1 MLNIP
6 DKIIKDLIEITDHD
20 FNTVSTVSIGVIF
33 LIIAIP
39 ILGALV
45 ALAVVLAVKNKN
57 KNGKDENGQTAPG
70 NFAAEEDSFDEKDY
84 FSDDNSNN

>member
-1 MLNIP
+1 M
-6 DKIIKDLIEITDHD
+6 IEATRYEDVGSSGKSNNM
-20 FNTVSTVSIGVIF
+20 FF

-70 NFAAEEDSFDEKDY
+70 NFAAEEDSFDEKD
-84 FSDDNSNN
+84 

>member
-1 MLNIP
+1 MKRRDMRMSVHP
-6 DKIIKDLIEITDHD
+6 
-20 FNTVSTVSIGVIF
+20 
-33 LIIAIP
+33 
-39 ILGALV
+39 
-45 ALAVVLAVKNKN
+45 AVVLAVKNKY

>member
-1 MLNIP
+1 M
-6 DKIIKDLIEITDHD
+6 
-20 FNTVSTVSIGVIF
+20 FF

-45 ALAVVLAVKNKN
+45 ALAVVLAVKNKY